1 VASETPKLHSR
12 VQCFNCEGFS
22 HVASN
27 CSNKDLVI
35 DGQGYASEEEG
46 LDKKISKPNLDEFED
61 LEMMIAR
68 ALLTI

>member
-1 VASETPKLHSR
+1 
-12 VQCFNCEGFS
+12 
-22 HVASN
+22 VASN